1 MTRSIKKIGGKL
13 NRLFSLFIIVSILL
27 IHIPQ
32 ESVTAQIA
40 VDSNWPSARH
50 DSAGT
55 FFADGE
61 TLLAAPL
68 ELSTFITTNS
78 QILSGASPILANGY
92 LFLLEDDGLC
102 AYSLADAALTW
113 CYNGLEQLIVSGV
126 NGSEIV
132 VGGINPV
139 DDTLTLVRLDIS
151 DGTTIGMVPT
161 AEYAASTYTC
171 SPADSNQM
179 FCSSDEHLLSIDLST
194 NSVVWTTPL
203 DGPGSAPVLSEGAV
217 FVETGLSTWAIN
229 REDGAVIWNSN
240 QSTGSRMPL
249 LLTGTTLLV
258 SQANQSIR
266 GLDVLT
272 GALSWSSPVL
282 TGEVCQAAYGNG
294 DLIITTHSGF
304 VEKLNPLDGSV
315 VWSLNG
321 GTSELT
327 ACPSLVMA
335 NGYAYSSFPDGTI
348 KAIDLSTGSMVW
360 EAVVATPGKAAG
372 MAISGGNLVIPV
384 SPTQVSFYTKAG
396 VIENPPLDD
405 TEGRLTYLV
414 SGTILDLEG
423 APLPGIMVADGLGQ
437 TATTDETGAYTITG
451 LAPGEISITPSSE
464 VYEFTPL
471 SFPLTVVDADH
482 TGVDFTGQF
491 KVLDGAEASGTPEGE
506 PVLTGEGL
514 PPEITILNP
523 YSSFVN
529 EPSFTTLTIHGLNFV
544 EGSTVKWGETSLV
557 TTFIDDM
564 TLTAEVTPELTAVAG
579 EYPITVINP
588 ELEGGSSN
596 VVSFTIENP
605 RPLLYALT
613 PSQSLTRLS
622 TDPAI
627 TIEVSGANFVTGSQV
642 YWDTTGLNTTYLS
655 PTQLRVEVPSSYL
668 GEPVRVPLTVVSA
681 APGGGGSSELTFSVE
696 EILPADG
703 QKLAT
708 SKVTFDWADSPGAN
722 AYQIQLSLYNNFSNP
737 IINGPVYSSRYYY
750 GRALANGKTYY
761 WRYRAR
767 VGASW
772 GIWTPTYKFYSLNPP
787 LAPVMLTPNR
797 TLKNQSEV
805 LLSWNET
812 VNAEKYQVQISRNYI
827 FTSNVQD
834 VIIPDRITSFTTT
847 TLADGLYYWRVRGI
861 DSVGVN
867 GAWSGYRS
875 FTIDTVLPATPQL
888 VSPLE
893 GAFVTTTS
901 PTLAVKPVSGA
912 SRYCFQIADSPAFDN
927 LIVNPVCEQSTTST
941 SWTVPVETM
950 LSYKSYY
957 WRAMAVDAAGNYS
970 IPATSRLLNLTL
982 MQAPADSSFTPDQ
995 SPEFTW
1001 SARPE
1006 ALEYHLQVATS
1017 ADFEP
1022 GSVIVI
1028 DEALNATSFIPGSD
1042 LAFDAYFLRL
1052 EANTG
1057 AGFTGNWMPTQR
1069 FTVSPVSAAPL
1080 LLTPLNGSLINDKT
1094 PSLDWSVVEASPI
1107 PISGYEIQLSKDT
1120 AFMSI
1125 VHSGISEVAPPYE
1138 SPELT
1143 DGLYYWRVRAINQLN
1158 APGEWA
1164 LTASFRLDST
1174 PVKPP
1179 PYYSPASG
1187 ATTTTTIPK
1196 LVVKKVSG
1204 AVYYRF
1210 QVATEPAFVAPL
1222 LVDKQVKPGLTYA
1235 SYTLTTAEALPFGT
1249 VYWRAATVDTAGNEA
1264 WGESRPL
1271 IVNILG
1277 TPKNGATITDPTPTF
1292 SWGAASGALQYE
1304 LLVAS
1309 KVDFAVESVV
1319 ISEVFAPVTS
1329 YTTTTTLPPGSYYW
1343 RLRVDYGEGFSE
1355 NWTPTCSFIV
1365 SPVSPSTPYIME
1377 PGSGKYT
1384 NDPSPR
1390 LRWVDSFKVTAP
1402 QLRIKDRTIQVYLP
1416 PDYTTSGKSYPVLYL
1431 NDGNSKFIDGYFIDD
1446 TLEELYRTGQI
1457 DGMIAVAVFNSANR
1471 WDEFSPWVNTHMK
1484 DVWYVNDAA
1493 SSEGGEGDAYV
1504 DFLVDTLKPII
1515 DNRYRT
1521 LPDREHTA
1529 IGAGSMGAFITLY
1542 AAYREPDVFSKVIAL
1557 SPAVWFGESGGA
1569 WLSNNRLIN
1578 YISSHPLSQAS
1589 RFFIYTGTNEWNGRT
1604 LRLRGMTY
1612 PKVWVSGVNAV
1623 KAAIESHPNSEV
1635 YLVTNPGGIHSP
1647 SSWRWWVDDAITW
1660 LFADSAEL
1668 PDSTPPADGSREDQY
1683 EIQVSTTSRF
1693 TTLAYTGLTLDNQ
1706 QHYEVPSLAD
1716 GRYFWR
1722 VRAVNDVGTPGS
1734 WSAPA
1739 DFRLDT
1745 TPPALPVYS
1754 SPAENEIT
1762 TTATPRLIIKRVSD
1776 AAYYRFQ
1783 VAATPEFSGALL
1795 LDKTVTSISLS
1806 PSYLPNAAETLP
1818 FGLVYW
1824 RAGAVDK
1831 AGNESWGEVQ
1841 SFLVSNLKTP
1851 NNGTTTINAKPTLSW
1866 GALSG
1871 VVQYQ
1876 VQLARTELFEEAT
1889 TENYYINPP
1898 ATSFTPTN
1906 PLLAGN
1912 YYWRLRVNSGTGFSE
1927 SWTPVASFI
1936 VSSVIPSAPVI
1947 TSPTAGHYTNDLSP
1961 RLRWVESFQVYSPQ
1975 LRVKYRTIQVYL
1987 PPDYATS
1994 GKSYPVLYL
2003 SDGSL
2008 QFEKGFYTD
2017 ETLEELFYEGQI
2029 EGVIAV
2035 GVFTNPNRWDEYSP
2049 WINTDTDTIWHNWH
2063 ADAREGGEG
2072 DAYIDFFVDTLKPI
2086 IDSRYRTLSD
2096 REYTAIGGASM
2107 GGLITLYGG
2116 LREPEV
2122 FSKVISL
2129 SPAVWYAENGGEY
2142 LSNNRLLEYI
2152 RNHPQTEP
2160 SRYYIFTGTNE
2171 WNGRN
2176 LTYPGWTYPKI
2187 WKSGVD
2193 AVYKTL
2199 TATNLNSEVRY
2210 DIYPG
2215 GIHQPSTWRNWMDE
2229 AILWLFDDIEELPP
2243 TPPED
2248 DPANNGLAEDH
2259 YEVQIST
2266 SQYFNTIEYQG
2277 STLAGQFSLEEAALT
2292 PGKHYWRVR
2301 AVNRMGVPG
2310 RWSSTS
2316 YLVIDTTAPSVP
2328 VPVSPGLNAV
2338 TYDTTPAFSVKSV
2351 ASANLYC
2358 FQVADSQDFDN
2369 ILVNADCAMTTT
2381 RTAWSVPSINR
2392 LLYGANYYWRAA
2404 ALDIAGNISNWSD
2417 ARRFTVT
2424 IMRSPI
2430 DHANTTNPQP
2440 TFIWAGVTGG
2450 QKYHLQVSTDPEFLD
2465 PGSTILDV
2473 ERPPSTYYIP
2483 PVPFAAGAYHWRMRV
2498 MIGGA
2503 YGDWMP
2509 VQSFTVS
2516 PLPAAPLLTA
2526 PASGSLI
2533 NDRTPLLSWQSVI
2546 DPYRPISGYQ
2556 VQVSKSYYFTTS
2568 ITEDVTGVTSH
2579 ESSAISDD
2587 GRYYWR
2593 VRAVNDLGVAGK
2605 WSLVRSILVD
2615 TKPPAVPSLII
2626 PLDGT
2631 TVHGIPFYYW
2641 KSDSSAKY
2649 YQFEFA
2655 TDAGFTNIEYRTGE
2669 LSVVFHILPGQKP
2682 GKYYWHVRARDLA
2695 GNWSDWS
2702 EPRVVTIAP

>member
-1 MTRSIKKIGGKL
+1 MIRSIQKIGGKL
-13 NRLFSLFIIVSILL
+13 NRLFSLFIIASILL
-27 IHIPQ
+27 MHVSQ
-32 ESVTAQIA
+32 ETVTAQIA
-40 VDSNWPSARH
+40 VESDWPSARH
-50 DSAGT
+50 DPAGT
-55 FFADGE
+55 FFAEGE

-92 LFLLEDDGLC
+92 LFLLEDDGFC
-102 AYSLADAALTW
+102 AYLLADLTQTW

-126 NGSEIV
+126 TGSEIV

-161 AEYAASTYTC
+161 AEHAASAYTC
-171 SPADSNQM
+171 SPADRNQM

-194 NSVVWTTPL
+194 NSVVWTMPL
-203 DGPGSAPVLSEGAV
+203 DGPGSVPVLSEDAV
-217 FVETGLSTWAIN
+217 FVETGLSAWAIN
-229 REDGAVIWNSN
+229 REDGAVIWTSN

-249 LLTGTTLLV
+249 LLAGTTLLV
-258 SQANQSIR
+258 SQVDGSIR
-266 GLDVLT
+266 GLDALT
-272 GALSWSSPVL
+272 GTLSWSSPVL

-304 VEKLNPLDGSV
+304 VEKLSPLDGTV

-335 NGYAYSSFPDGTI
+335 NGYAYSNFPDGTI

-360 EAVVATPGKAAG
+360 EAVAATPGKTAG
-372 MAISGGNLVIPV
+372 MAISGGYLVIPV
-384 SPTQVSFYTKAG
+384 SPTQVAFYAKAG

-405 TEGRLTYLV
+405 TEDTLTYLI

-423 APLPGIMVADGLGQ
+423 APLPGIIVADGLGH

-451 LAPGEISITPSSE
+451 LTPGEISIIPTSE

-482 TGVDFTGQF
+482 TEVDFIGQS
-491 KVLDGAEASGTPEGE
+491 KPLDGTEASEAPEGE

-514 PPEITILNP
+514 PPEITTLNP

-529 EPSFTTLTIHGLNFV
+529 EPSFTTLMVHGLNFV
-544 EGSTVKWGETSLV
+544 AGSTVKWGETSLV
-557 TTFIDDM
+557 TTFIDV
-564 TLTAEVTPELTAVAG
+564 TSLTAVVTPDLTVVAG
-579 EYPITVINP
+579 EYTITVINP
-588 ELEGGSSN
+588 ELESGSSN
-596 VVSFTIENP
+596 AVSFTIENP

-613 PSQSLTRLS
+613 PAQSLTRLS

-627 TIEVSGANFVTGSQV
+627 TVEVTGANFVACSQV
-642 YWDTTGLNTTYLS
+642 NWDTTGLNTTYLS

-668 GEPVRVPLTVVSA
+668 GEPLRVPLTVVNA
-681 APGGGGSSELTFSVE
+681 APGGGVSSELTFSVE

-722 AYQIQLSLYNNFSNP
+722 AYQIQLSLYNNFSKP
-737 IINGPVYSSRYYY
+737 IINGPVYSSRYYF

-767 VGASW
+767 IGASW
-772 GIWTPTYKFYSLNPP
+772 DVWTPTYKFYSLNPP

-797 TLKNQSEV
+797 TLKNHSEV

-812 VNAEKYQVQISRNYI
+812 ANAEKYQVQISKYYK
-827 FTSNVQD
+827 FTSTVQD
-834 VIIPDRITSFTTT
+834 VVVPDKGTSFTTSA
-847 TLADGLYYWRVRGI
+847 LADGLYYWRVRGI

-867 GAWSGYRS
+867 GSWSGYRS
-875 FTIDTVLPATPQL
+875 FTIDTVLPVTPQL
-888 VSPLE
+888 TSPSD
-893 GAFVTTTS
+893 GAYITTTS
-901 PTLAVKPVSGA
+901 PTLAVKPVSDAG
-912 SRYCFQIADSPAFDN
+912 RYCFQMADNPAFDN
-927 LIVNPVCEQSTTST
+927 PLVNPTCAQSTTST
-941 SWTVPVETM
+941 NWTVPVEAALGYQT
-950 LSYKSYY
+950 YY

-970 IPATSRLLNLTL
+970 IPAISRLLNLTL
-982 MQAPADSSFTPDQ
+982 MQSPADSSFTP
-995 SPEFTW
+995 SLTPEFTW
-1001 SARPE
+1001 IGLPGAS
-1006 ALEYHLQVATS
+1006 EYKLQVSTS
-1017 ADFEP
+1017 QDFISP
-1022 GSVIVI
+1022 ILI
-1028 DEALNATSFIPGSD
+1028 DETLTSTTFIPADDMAFGS
-1042 LAFDAYFLRL
+1042 YYLRL
-1052 EANTG
+1052 KVDTG
-1057 AGFTGNWMPTQR
+1057 DWMPVQH
-1069 FTVSPVSAAPL
+1069 FTISPVSAAPVL
-1080 LLTPLNGSLINDKT
+1080 LAPSIDAIINDRT
-1094 PSLDWSVVEASPI
+1094 PSLDWSIVEATTI
-1107 PISGYEIQLSKDT
+1107 PITGYEIQVSKDT
-1120 AFMSI
+1120 VFSSI
-1125 VHSGISEVAPPYE
+1125 VQSETTENLPPYVL
-1138 SPELT
+1138 PELM
-1143 DGLYYWRVRAINQLN
+1143 DGLYYWRVRAINALD
-1158 APGEWA
+1158 APGVWSA
-1164 LTASFRLDST
+1164 VASFRVDST

-1187 ATTTTTIPK
+1187 ATTTTTLPK
-1196 LVVKKVSG
+1196 LSVKRVSG
-1204 AVYYRF
+1204 AVSYRF
-1210 QVATEPAFVAPL
+1210 QVATTPTFTESL
-1222 LVDKQVKPGLTYA
+1222 LLDKLVKPGLTYA
-1235 SYTLTTAEALPFGT
+1235 SYAPTTAEALPFGT
-1249 VYWRAATVDTAGNEA
+1249 VYWRAATVDPAGNEA
-1264 WGESRPL
+1264 WGESRAL
-1271 IVNILG
+1271 VVNILKTPNHG
-1277 TPKNGATITDPTPTF
+1277 TTITVPTPAF
-1292 SWGAASGALQYE
+1292 SWGEATGALQYE

-1309 KVDFAVESVV
+1309 RADFAVESVV
-1319 ISEVFAPVTS
+1319 ISEVLAPMTS
-1329 YTTTTTLPPGSYYW
+1329 YTSTTTLPPGSYYW
-1343 RLRVDYGEGFSE
+1343 RLRVDYGAGFSE
-1355 NWTPTCSFIV
+1355 NCTPTYSFIV
-1365 SPVSPSTPYIME
+1365 SPVTPTTPYIME
-1377 PGSGKYT
+1377 PGSGNYT

-1390 LRWVDSFKVTAP
+1390 FRWVDTFNVTAP
-1402 QLRIKDRTIQVYLP
+1402 QLRIKNRTIQVYLP
-1416 PDYTTSGKSYPVLYL
+1416 PDYATSGKSYPVLYL
-1431 NDGNSKFIDGYFIDD
+1431 NDGNTKFINGYYIDD
-1446 TLEELYRTGQI
+1446 TLEELYRNGQI
-1457 DGMIAVAVFNSANR
+1457 NGLIAVAIFNSANR

-1484 DVWYVNDAA
+1484 DVWYVSDAA

-1521 LPDREHTA
+1521 MTDREHTA
-1529 IGAGSMGAFITLY
+1529 LGAGSLGGFITLY
-1542 AAYREPDVFSKVIAL
+1542 AAYREPDVFSKVMVL

-1578 YISSHPLSQAS
+1578 YISSHPLSQES
-1589 RFFIYTGTNEWNGRT
+1589 KFFIYIGTNEWNGRT
-1604 LRLRGMTY
+1604 LRLPGMTY

-1635 YLVTNPGGIHSP
+1635 YLVTNSGGIHSP
-1647 SSWRWWVDDAITW
+1647 TSWRWWVDDAITW

-1668 PDSTPPADGSREDQY
+1668 PDSLPPADGSREDQY
-1683 EIQVSTTSRF
+1683 EIQVSTTNRF
-1693 TTLAYTGLTLDNQ
+1693 TTLTYSGLTLDGQ
-1706 QHYEVPSLAD
+1706 QHYEAPSLAD

-1776 AAYYRFQ
+1776 AANYRFQ

-1831 AGNESWGEVQ
+1831 AGNESWGEER
-1841 SFLVSNLKTP
+1841 SFIVSNLKTP
-1851 NNGTTTINAKPTLSW
+1851 ITGTTTTNTKPTLSW
-1866 GALSG
+1866 GAISG

-1876 VQLARTELFEEAT
+1876 VQLARTELFEEET

-1898 ATSFTPTN
+1898 VTSFIPTN
-1906 PLLAGN
+1906 RLLAGN

-1936 VSSVIPSAPVI
+1936 VSPVIPSAPVI
-1947 TSPTAGHYTNDLSP
+1947 TSPVAGHYTNDLSP
-1961 RLRWVESFQVYSPQ
+1961 HLRWVESFQVYSPQ

-2017 ETLEELFYEGQI
+2017 ETLEALFYEGQI

-2086 IDSRYRTLSD
+2086 IDNRYRTLRD

-2129 SPAVWYAENGGEY
+2129 SPAVWYAEDGGKW

-2152 RNHPQTEP
+2152 RNHPQTEL
-2160 SRYYIFTGTNE
+2160 SRFYIFTGTNE
-2171 WNGRN
+2171 WNGRR

-2193 AVYKTL
+2193 AVYQTL
-2199 TATNLNSEVRY
+2199 TTTNPDIEIKY

-2215 GIHQPSTWRNWMDE
+2215 GIHQTSTWRNWMDE
-2229 AILWLFDDIEELPP
+2229 AILWLFDDIEELPV

-2248 DPANNGLAEDH
+2248 DPTNNGLAEDH

-2277 STLAGQFSLEEAALT
+2277 STLGGQFSLEDAALK
-2292 PGKHYWRVR
+2292 PGKHYWHVR

-2316 YLVIDTTAPSVP
+2316 YLVIDTTAPGAP
-2328 VPVSPGLNAV
+2328 VPVSPGMNAV

-2358 FQVADSQDFDN
+2358 FQVADTETFEN
-2369 ILVNADCAMTTT
+2369 ILVNADCAMTTAKP
-2381 RTAWSVPSINR
+2381 AWSVPSINK
-2392 LLYGANYYWRAA
+2392 LPYGANYYWRAA
-2404 ALDIAGNISNWSD
+2404 ALDVAGNISDWSG
-2417 ARRFTVT
+2417 ARRFTVS
-2424 IMRSPI
+2424 IMQSPL
-2430 DHANTTNPQP
+2430 NGSNLTGFTPR
-2440 TFIWAGVTGG
+2440 FVWAGVAGAW
-2450 QKYHLQVSTDPEFLD
+2450 QYQLQVSADAAFLD
-2465 PGSTILDV
+2465 PNLGVMDVQLPTSTAYTS
-2473 ERPPSTYYIP
+2473 PTPFTAGKYY
-2483 PVPFAAGAYHWRMRV
+2483 WRIRV
-2498 MIGGA
+2498 MVSDT

-2509 VQSFTVS
+2509 VQTFTVS
-2516 PLPAAPLLTA
+2516 PIPVA
-2526 PASGSLI
+2526 PALDAPVSGALT
-2533 NDRTPLLSWQSVI
+2533 NDNTPLLSWQPVV
-2546 DPYRPISGYQ
+2546 DPFRPVSGYQ
-2556 VQVSKSYYFTTS
+2556 VQVGRSPYFTTYS
-2568 ITEDVTGVTSH
+2568 TEDVAGANSYETNAVTV
-2579 ESSAISDD
+2579 D

-2593 VRAVNDLGVAGK
+2593 VRAVNDLGVYGK
-2605 WSLVRSILVD
+2605 WSSSRSIVVD
-2615 TKPPAVPSLII
+2615 STPPAVPSLII
-2626 PLDGT
+2626 PLDGIN
-2631 TVHGIPFYYW
+2631 VHGIPFYYW
-2641 KSDSSAKY
+2641 RSDSSAKY

-2655 TDAGFTNIEYRTGE
+2655 TDVGFTNIEYQTGE
-2669 LSVVFHILPGQKP
+2669 LSVAFHILPGQKR
-2682 GKYYWHVRARDLA
+2682 GAYYWHVRARDLA
-2695 GNWSDWS
+2695 GNWSNWS
-2702 EPRVVTIAP
+2702 ETRLITIAP